1 MENFWFIVATR
12 SADEA
17 EIRTGK
23 APAEQVLKDT
33 RRQTRRQYA
42 GVARSIAF
50 KTFGAPGRKN
60 DATTS
65 RPK

>member
-1 MENFWFIVATR
+1 MRQKSEP
-12 SADEA
+12 
-17 EIRTGK
+17 GK

-33 RRQTRRQYA
+33 RHQTRRQYA
-42 GVARSIAF
+42 CVARPSAF
-50 KTFGAPGRKN
+50 KTFGTPDRKN

>member
-33 RRQTRRQYA
+33 RHQTRRQYA

-50 KTFGAPGRKN
+50 KTFGTSGRKS

-65 RPK
+65 RP

>member
-1 MENFWFIVATR
+1 MRQKSEP
-12 SADEA
+12 
-17 EIRTGK
+17 GK

-42 GVARSIAF
+42 CAARSIAF

-65 RPK
+65 RP